1 LFITTHNLA
10 TNPRLVKELQLAL
23 SLNYKVRVICFEF
36 DNWSKQLNEEIKS
49 RFNDIEFYC
58 IDAGRKN
65 IFNWFSSVAKENVYR
80 LIGKYFPLSNAM
92 LSQAISRRSN
102 LIINQIKNIKETDLV
117 IGHNPGAIY
126 PSLFAAQRF
135 NCKAGF
141 DVEDYHPGEGDNV
154 SLQTL
159 TFNLMK
165 RNFPSFDY
173 LSFASFQIQEKC
185 INEFKTSKKSICLSI
200 LNYFD
205 SFEFKIPIDISTD
218 KLQLVWF
225 SQNIDINRG
234 LEYIIPIIKKYSQF
248 VELHL
253 IGNLSQKFEDIIKNY
268 KEVLIHHSP
277 ISQYALHQKL
287 SEFDIGIAV
296 EDNKTDSNRNLCL
309 TNKIIS
315 YYQAGLYILASD
327 TIAQRE
333 FLHSRTIHGKCFK
346 NALEFEIELKSLF
359 ENLVS
364 VRNEK
369 KSRFE
374 LASKENWENE
384 STRLSSTWSNLLN

>member
-1 LFITTHNLA
+1 
-10 TNPRLVKELQLAL
+10 LVKEIQLAL
-23 SLNYKVRVICFEF
+23 SLNYKVSVICFEF

-49 RFNDIEFYC
+49 RFSDIEFYC

-65 IFNWFSSVAKENVYR
+65 IISWFSSVAKEKVYR
-80 LIGKYFPLSNAM
+80 LIGKFFPLSDAM

-102 LIINQIKNIKETDLV
+102 LIINQIKKIEEADLV
-117 IGHNPGAIY
+117 VGHNPGAIY
-126 PSLFAAQRF
+126 PSILAAQRF

-141 DVEDYHPGEGDNV
+141 DVEDYHPGEGSDV
-154 SLQTL
+154 SVQLL

-185 INEFKTSKKSICLSI
+185 LNEFNTSKKSTYLTI

-205 SFEFKIPIDISTD
+205 SDEFKSPAKITTD
-218 KLQLVWF
+218 KLKLVWF

-234 LEYIIPIIKKYSQF
+234 LEYIIPVLKKYSHC

-253 IGNLSQKFEDIIKNY
+253 IGNLSKQFEDILKNN
-268 KEVLIHHSP
+268 KEVLILHSP
-277 ISQYALHQKL
+277 ISQFALHQKL
-287 SEFDIGIAV
+287 ADFDIGIAA

-333 FLHSRTIHGKCFK
+333 FLHSRTLHGKYFK
-346 NALEFEIELKSLF
+346 NALEFEDELKSIF
-359 ENLVS
+359 ENLAS

-384 STRLSSTWSNLLN
+384 STRLSSTWLNQFN